1 MSTLCRFAE
10 RMPLRFSLLAVSI
23 LQLLVVVVIRPSYET
38 IDDVLMTMAVSGKGI
53 SLAPD
58 QHLVFTNILIGD
70 VLKWLYTT
78 APSLPW
84 YGLYLLA
91 VHFVAQSA
99 ILYCALTIGRT
110 VSNERQTGVRLGLY
124 LLCFGLVE
132 LQFLNRMQF
141 TTTAFVAAEAGVFSL
156 LLAWRRRVL
165 NPDASVLGPV
175 TTAVALLVLGGMIR
189 LESLAMAL
197 LAAGPLVLLFVQ
209 GASRRTLIPCGVAAI
224 VAAVLVAGAVV
235 HDRSAYEQD
244 PQWQGYRA
252 LNRLRGNFH
261 DSSFT
266 YYAPETASV
275 FARAGWSENDHAMIA
290 RWFSDDAG
298 LYNSEKLTGIVSA
311 YPWRASRDM
320 SFLAWDALR
329 DIGRNRTV
337 LAVLLALPFVLMMI
351 PRGEQARATVL
362 ASALATLPL
371 LVLVVW
377 LKKVPPERVYLPIV
391 SFPLWA
397 ALVSFAW
404 PFPTSENAASRF
416 SVVEYVQSWWIWAAW
431 RRLPTKFEIATTM
444 LIAAVVMG
452 DFHQVRQ
459 TMRVAKARAEL
470 KQFLSEVRSDGRKLC
485 VMWEAALPLD
495 LVSPLDTLDEWS
507 DLPMLSI
514 AWPQCTPWQ
523 EAIKRKFRISN
534 LARALYERNDII
546 LIATDDHR
554 KLFQTFA
561 QEHFGAQVEF
571 VTFQRSGDQLVAGC
585 FHRYGSAGDTA
596 ARPSTEVSPSI
607 AY

>member
-10 RMPLRFSLLAVSI
+10 RMPLRFSLLAVLI
-23 LQLLVVVVIRPSYET
+23 LQLLVVAVFRPSYET
-38 IDDVLMTMAVSGKGI
+38 IDDVLMTMGASGKGI

-70 VLKWLYTT
+70 VLKLLYTS

-84 YGLYLLA
+84 YGLYLLV
-91 VHFVAQSA
+91 VHFFAQSA

-110 VSNERQTGVRLGLY
+110 VSNDRRTGVRLGLY

-141 TTTAFVAAEAGVFSL
+141 TTTAFVAAEAGIFSL

-165 NPDASVLGPV
+165 NPDAPVLGPLAA
-175 TTAVALLVLGGMIR
+175 AVALLVVGGMIR

-197 LAAGPLVLLFVQ
+197 LAAGPLVLLFLQ
-209 GASRRTLIPCGVAAI
+209 GAARRTLVPCGVAVI

-235 HDRSAYEQD
+235 YDHSAYEQD
-244 PQWQGYRA
+244 PNWQGYRE

-298 LYNSEKLTGIVSA
+298 LYNSETLTEIVNA

-320 SFLAWDALR
+320 SFLAWDAFR
-329 DIGRNRTV
+329 DIARNRTV
-337 LAVLLALPFVLMMI
+337 LAVLLVLPFVLMMI
-351 PRGEQARATVL
+351 PRGEHARATVL
-362 ASALATLPL
+362 ASALAALPL

-377 LKKVPPERVYLPIV
+377 LKKVPPERVYLPLV

-404 PFPTSENAASRF
+404 PSPTSENSAVRF
-416 SVVEYVQSWWIWAAW
+416 RVVEYVKSWWIWAAW
-431 RRLPTKFEIATTM
+431 RRLPTRFEIATTL
-444 LIAAVVMG
+444 LIVAVVMG
-452 DFHQVRQ
+452 GFRQCRQ
-459 TMRVAKARAEL
+459 TIRVVNARADL
-470 KQFLSEVRSDGRKLC
+470 KQFLSDVKSDHRKLC
-485 VMWEAALPLD
+485 VMWEAALPLE

-514 AWPQCTPWQ
+514 AWPECTPWQ
-523 EAIKRKFRISN
+523 EEIKRRFGITN
-534 LARALYERNDII
+534 LARALYERDDVV
-546 LIATDDHR
+546 LIATDTHR
-554 KLFQTFA
+554 RLFQNFA

-571 VTFQRSGDQLVAGC
+571 VTFQTSGDQHVAGS
-585 FHRYGSAGDTA
+585 FQRHGTAGDTA
-596 ARPSTEVSPSI
+596 RRQAIRTVK
-607 AY
+607 